1 MGPIVLFSASPKADQ
16 EEQRMRWPHPWIFP
30 QGGESEGWIVHAGK
44 ETMKRRPMT
53 VDAGEEA
60 KCSAARGN
68 TAQELTI
75 HLSLQTQPTRNLLP

>member
-1 MGPIVLFSASPKADQ
+1 
-16 EEQRMRWPHPWIFP
+16 
-30 QGGESEGWIVHAGK
+30 
-44 ETMKRRPMT
+44 MT